1 MAEAIKMGGGIS
13 IPSKEKFYI
22 NKNIDESIK
31 VGDPIQFTGD
41 YKEKSKI
48 VYTTN
53 DNTVHGIFR
62 LTEHKYFYMHVIG
75 GYNSVYGCILNTN
88 SDNTDFSWTGTSS
101 LPQTQLQIYGGYWS
115 RVSVLSANLIV
126 IIAKNSSNVLQ
137 IAIVKISNSDAITS
151 TVIDVTSNLSDVAFD
166 KHIAIPVK
174 IDSNSFYLIYA
185 NKSTPTS
192 LYVRKITVNSDN
204 TLTYSSVIKNLSTN
218 QLVLNQF
225 TKYDVVDNILAL
237 ATNNTDGTHY
247 GGVIQLDLS
256 NINNCT
262 LSNQVKINTVD
273 TVVYSEQ
280 ISAVLLSPTKNT
292 VIINGSQYEEGS
304 SYKQH
309 QYLAKLDITNKTT
322 IAMVMRKLFDDT
334 TESLGQI
341 IKVLD
346 NAMILISGVSSG
358 NLGLRYF
365 SYGFI
370 TKNNKFHKHKNAVNV
385 YNTNAN
391 TYTAYGEYFC
401 EMPAN
406 ANRGAVFLAL
416 WRKEDSGDYS
426 TYADIAEGFT
436 IKSMEDAFDGV
447 ALTPGTSG
455 KQIKV
460 LF

>member
-1 MAEAIKMGGGIS
+1 M
-13 IPSKEKFYI
+13 
-22 NKNIDESIK
+22 
-31 VGDPIQFTGD
+31 
-41 YKEKSKI
+41 
-48 VYTTN
+48 
-53 DNTVHGIFR
+53 HGI
-62 LTEHKYFYMHVIG
+62 G
-75 GYNSVYGCILNTN
+75 SQNSVYGCILNTN

-101 LPQTQLQIYGGYWS
+101 LPQTQLQIYSPYWN

-151 TVIDVTSNLSDVAFD
+151 TVINVTSNLSDVAFD

-218 QLVLNQF
+218 QLVLNQY

-237 ATNNTDGTHY
+237 ATNNTDGKHY

-273 TVVYSEQ
+273 TAVYSEQ

-292 VIINGSQYEEGS
+292 VIIEGSQYKDSS

-309 QYLAKLDITNKTT
+309 QYLVKLDITNKTT
-322 IAMVMRKLFDDT
+322 IAMVMCKLFDDT

-358 NLGLRYF
+358 NLGFRYF

-391 TYTAYGEYFC
+391 TYTAYREYFC

-416 WRKEDSGDYS
+416 WRKADSGDYT

>member
-1 MAEAIKMGGGIS
+1 M
-13 IPSKEKFYI
+13 
-22 NKNIDESIK
+22 
-31 VGDPIQFTGD
+31 
-41 YKEKSKI
+41 
-48 VYTTN
+48 
-53 DNTVHGIFR
+53 
-62 LTEHKYFYMHVIG
+62 
-75 GYNSVYGCILNTN
+75 
-88 SDNTDFSWTGTSS
+88 
-101 LPQTQLQIYGGYWS
+101 
-115 RVSVLSANLIV
+115 
-126 IIAKNSSNVLQ
+126 
-137 IAIVKISNSDAITS
+137 
-151 TVIDVTSNLSDVAFD
+151 
-166 KHIAIPVK
+166 
-174 IDSNSFYLIYA
+174 
-185 NKSTPTS
+185 
-192 LYVRKITVNSDN
+192 
-204 TLTYSSVIKNLSTN
+204 
-218 QLVLNQF
+218 VLNQY

-256 NINNCT
+256 HINNCT

-273 TVVYSEQ
+273 TAVYSEQ

-292 VIINGSQYEEGS
+292 VIINGSQYEESS

-309 QYLAKLDITNKTT
+309 QYLVKLDITNKTT
-322 IAMVMRKLFDDT
+322 IAMVMHKLFDDT

-358 NLGLRYF
+358 NLGFRYF

-391 TYTAYGEYFC
+391 TYAAYREYFC

-416 WRKEDSGDYS
+416 WRKADSGDYT

-460 LF
+460 LI